1 MKVNGNRGITLI
13 ALIITIIILLILA
26 GISIATLTGENGILK
41 KASSAGEQT
50 KIAEYKEILI
60 IIGNGLRSEKILEDL
75 STKEYMDRYQGAVE
89 KEIEKGD
96 TLEGTEVERK
106 SDETIKV
113 TTKEEYVYIV
123 TEDEVKYLGKQG
135 ENLPPALQEND
146 IELKLTPSGYT
157 NGNVE
162 VEIIARI
169 ELENNKL
176 QYSTDGINWTNYTE
190 KIIVKENGTIYARL
204 INELDA
210 TGGSATKNITTID
223 RTNPNVA
230 TISFNVN
237 TIVARES
244 VIATVTQ
251 SDNLSGVDIKNCRY
265 AFTTSNTAIGTN
277 EFSKYNGG
285 GFTEETGDKL
295 TLIGPRAGNY
305 YLHVLTVDN
314 AGNKRETISGKV
326 TVEFNS
332 NVESLMQGV
341 ESLDTAGIYT
351 MKVKEVTYNVHM
363 YYYNGNQTWTGTK
376 TFGDSS
382 DVGTASTNA
391 NRMVVVK
398 VNGNLTINSGAIVQ
412 PYFTDY
418 GGPKGFLIYC
428 TGILTNDGT
437 IANNHGAKAVGENV
451 YLWKS
456 SKGAYQTVDA
466 IGGAGATSVTASGY
480 YTGLAGLTGGAGT
493 NRKTGGGGS
502 GASATYNTNTW
513 SSGIGGVGTSYSGGP
528 GGARYLRFL

>member
-1 MKVNGNRGITLI
+1 
-13 ALIITIIILLILA
+13 
-26 GISIATLTGENGILK
+26 
-41 KASSAGEQT
+41 
-50 KIAEYKEILI
+50 
-60 IIGNGLRSEKILEDL
+60 
-75 STKEYMDRYQGAVE
+75 MDRYQEAIE
-89 KEIEKGD
+89 KEIEEGD
-96 TLEGTEVERK
+96 TFEGTEVERK
-106 SDETIKV
+106 NDATIKV
-113 TTKEEYVYIV
+113 TTKEGYVYLV
-123 TEDEVKYLGKQG
+123 TEDEVRYLGKKG
-135 ENLPPALQEND
+135 ETAPPALLEND

-162 VEIIARI
+162 VEIIAKI
-169 ELENNKL
+169 DLENNKL
-176 QYSTDGINWTNYTE
+176 QYSTDGINWSNYTK
-190 KIIVKENGTIYARL
+190 KIIVQENGTIYARL

-223 RTNPNVA
+223 RINPNAA

-237 TIVARES
+237 TIAARES

-251 SDNLSGVDIKNCRY
+251 SDSLSGVDIKNCRY
-265 AFTTSNTAIGTN
+265 VFTTSNTAIGTN
-277 EFSKYNGG
+277 DVSKYNGG
-285 GFTEETGDKL
+285 GFTKETEDKL
-295 TLIGPRAGNY
+295 TLTGPKAGNY

-326 TVEFNS
+326 TFEFNS
-332 NVESLMQGV
+332 NVESLIQGI
-341 ESLDTAGIYT
+341 ESIDTAGVYT
-351 MKVKEVTYNVHM
+351 MIVKEVTYNVHM

-412 PYFTDY
+412 PYFTNY

-437 IANNHGAKAVGENV
+437 IANNHGAKAIGENV

-456 SKGAYQTVDA
+456 NKGVYQTVDA
-466 IGGAGATSVTASGY
+466 TGGVGAASVTASGY
-480 YTGLAGLTGGAGT
+480 YKGLAGLPGGAGT

-502 GASATYNTNTW
+502 GASASYNTNTW
-513 SSGIGGVGTSYSGGP
+513 SSGAGGLGTSYSGGT
-528 GGARYLRFL
+528 GGARYFRFICARIWDGII